1 MCKVV
6 FKPTSCGRAAHSQ
19 SQSCQECAGA
29 PSPLPLLMLQVQQ
42 KQNMKPPNTK
52 CCRCQPTKGRC
63 SEKSKRERYR
73 ESGAACVGGSRSNI
87 VGGNTG
93 AERPLAQLLPAVKVR
108 THKPRSL
115 FTTLC
120 REARLC
126 VCVCV
131 GVDVHVCAHVNVCEL
146 LLLLF
151 ICASNEAE
159 RCKCAW
165 AVNGCGCGGS
175 NCYYCCCCCCYKK
188 LARQSEADVSD
199 ET

>member
-1 MCKVV
+1 MLA
-6 FKPTSCGRAAHSQ
+6 T
-19 SQSCQECAGA
+19 

-63 SEKSKRERYR
+63 SEKSKRERDR
-73 ESGAACVGGSRSNI
+73 EIESGAACVGGSRSNI

-120 REARLC
+120 REARRC
-126 VCVCV
+126 VCVCA
-131 GVDVHVCAHVNVCEL
+131 C
-146 LLLLF
+146 
-151 ICASNEAE
+151 
-159 RCKCAW
+159 
-165 AVNGCGCGGS
+165 GCGC
-175 NCYYCCCCCCYKK
+175 
-188 LARQSEADVSD
+188 ARMRACECV
-199 ET
+199 